1 MKFKMVL
8 SGSIV
13 VETIKIYT
21 NRDLRD
27 TLPSNSLIV
36 LGLGISPGNLFGYIY
51 FHKAV
56 VQKMGALPRLSKE
69 AACT

>member
-13 VETIKIYT
+13 VETIKIYI

-36 LGLGISPGNLFGYIY
+36 LGLGISAGNLFCYIY

-56 VQKMGALPRLSKE
+56 VQYMGALPRLSKE